1 MNATP
6 DRLGNIDK
14 PIPISADDINSAL
27 AELEDTMA
35 RLKWLTDAVDRVG
48 LQLIDITQTLDGM
61 HDPKPLNETVHA
73 FRAGWIRETVRQ
85 AMIDKEAIA
94 ERRLQAVGAVRNAM
108 EALGGYRR
116 YAVAITCL
124 RWDNEEDR
132 RAFYD
137 ARPILAAMNPTGGS
151 TESDV
156 AAMCRRVIAESHP
169 VDPTAGLE
177 PTQIEEVA

>member
-1 MNATP
+1 MATLARSATDLNVP
-6 DRLGNIDK
+6 K
-14 PIPISADDINSAL
+14 AISADDINSAL

-35 RLKWLTDAVDRVG
+35 RLKWLTDAVDRLG

-85 AMIDKEAIA
+85 AMIEKEAVA

-108 EALGGYRR
+108 EALGGYHR
-116 YAVAITCL
+116 YVVAITPL
-124 RWDNEEDR
+124 KWEKVEDFQ
-132 RAFYD
+132 AFRD
-137 ARPILAAMNPTGGS
+137 ARPVLAAMNPNGGS
-151 TESDV
+151 TESDI

-177 PTQIEEVA
+177 PTRIEEVD

>member
-1 MNATP
+1 MATLARSAADLNVP
-6 DRLGNIDK
+6 K
-14 PIPISADDINSAL
+14 AISADDVNSAL
-27 AELEDTMA
+27 AELEDAMA
-35 RLKWLTDAVDRVG
+35 RLKWITDAVDRVG
-48 LQLIDITQTLDGM
+48 LQLLDITQTLDGM
-61 HDPKPLNETVHA
+61 HDPSPLNETVHA

-156 AAMCRRVIAESHP
+156 AAMCRRILSESHP
-169 VDPTAGLE
+169 VDPTAGLA
-177 PTQIEEVA
+177 PTRIEEVA